1 MIRNIL
7 LVTYRNLV
15 KNKIYTSI
23 NITGL
28 ALGMAAFI
36 LITAFVNFEKSFD
49 LMHPDA
55 ANIYRVES
63 QFYRGDNLT
72 DSWSTSTNGYAPAM
86 KANLPEIASYARI
99 SWANSERVVKYNN
112 TKYREEHVC
121 FADSNFFSFFAFP
134 LVKGDPLTVLK
145 EVNTMVISQSA
156 AKKYFG
162 NADAV
167 GKFLDVNTLGD
178 SFHCMV
184 TGVFKDI
191 PANSTMQ
198 FNFLLSWAT
207 SSKFI
212 QNFWYQHESYTFVKL
227 NPGASTAAVEAKF
240 PALAERYKT
249 GLSLKELKWTVKL
262 VPLTQIHLNPAKPY
276 EVEVKGNRFAVNFLN
291 VIAYIIL
298 LIASINYINLAT
310 TKSVDRAREVGIRKV
325 SGAHSS
331 QLILQFLTE
340 SFIINIAALLVAV
353 ILVIGA
359 RYGLIN
365 YLNNSNTYGLLFNS
379 ELILKISA
387 VFVGSILV
395 SGVYPATVLAR
406 LKPIV
411 VLKGRFAFSKS
422 GVLLRR
428 GMVAFQFMAS
438 VLLIAG
444 TFAVY
449 RQIVYMSSQSTGVN
463 INQTIVIKTP
473 VNTPNYAQK
482 INSFKNMLLAF
493 PGIKGVTLSGAVPGK
508 QVGKSLAN
516 RRFGAPKSEERT
528 YEMLKVDH
536 DFMRAYNMQL
546 VAGRA
551 FDRSRPADSI
561 GVVLNESAVKQF
573 GFASAQDAIGQKVWL
588 ETLDNR
594 HPNEVIGV
602 IKDYHQ
608 QSLQQQYTAVILF
621 MDSALSWIPADYFSV
636 KVNQNNMAQMVNSI
650 KSTWDNN
657 FPESSFDF
665 FFLDDFYN
673 RQYQQDTQFGHIF
686 TLFSSLAIFIA
697 CIGLFGL
704 TAYSAA
710 RRTKEIGVRKVLGA
724 SVQSIISLLTWDVVR
739 LILISSLF
747 AIPVAYLFINQWLN
761 SYAFRVTLTWWQ
773 FVLPVFALVTIAVA
787 TTFYLTFRA
796 ALANPTSSL
805 RNE

>member
-7 LVTYRNLV
+7 LVTYRNLI
-15 KNKIYTSI
+15 KNKIYTFI
-23 NITGL
+23 NVTGL

-49 LMHPDA
+49 RIHPDA
-55 ANIYRVES
+55 PHIYRVES
-63 QFYRGDNLT
+63 QFYRGHDLT
-72 DSWSTSTNGYAPAM
+72 DSWPTSTNGYAPAM
-86 KANLPEIASYARI
+86 KANFPEIASYARI

-112 TKYREEHVC
+112 TKYREAHVC
-121 FADSNFFSFFAFP
+121 FADSNFFSFFAYP

-145 EVNTMVISQSA
+145 EVNTIVISQSA

-162 NADAV
+162 NADAI
-167 GKFLDVNTLGD
+167 GKFLDVSTLGD
-178 SFHCMV
+178 KYHCMV
-184 TGVFKDI
+184 TGVFKDV

-198 FNFLLSWAT
+198 FNFLMSWAT

-227 NPGASTAAVEAKF
+227 NPGATIQAVEAKF
-240 PALAERYKT
+240 PALAEQYKT
-249 GLSLKELKWTVKL
+249 GPSLKELKWAVKL
-262 VPLTQIHLNPAKPY
+262 IPLTDIHLNPAKPY
-276 EVEVKGNRFAVNFLN
+276 EIEVKGNRFAVNFLN
-291 VIAYIIL
+291 VIAFIIL
-298 LIASINYINLAT
+298 MIACINYINLAT

-325 SGAHSS
+325 SGAHAS

-340 SFIINIAALLVAV
+340 SFIINIVALFVAI
-353 ILVIGA
+353 ILVLGA
-359 RYGLIN
+359 RYGLLH
-365 YLNNSNTYGLLFNS
+365 YLYDSNTYGLLFNS
-379 ELILKISA
+379 ALLLKVSA
-387 VFVGSILV
+387 VFLGSILI
-395 SGVYPATVLAR
+395 SGIYPAMVLAR
-406 LKPIV
+406 LKPIA

-422 GVLLRR
+422 GILLRR

-473 VNTPNYAQK
+473 VNTSNYAQK
-482 INSFKNMLLAF
+482 VSSFKNTLLGFSGVKA
-493 PGIKGVTLSGAVPGK
+493 VTLSGAVPGRE
-508 QVGKSLAN
+508 VREFLAN

-536 DFMRAYNMQL
+536 DFMQAYGMQL
-546 VAGRA
+546 IAGRA
-551 FDRSRPADSI
+551 FDKSRPADSV

-573 GFASAQDAIGQKVWL
+573 GFSSPEDAVGKKVWL
-588 ETLDNR
+588 ETVESRPD
-594 HPNEVIGV
+594 EVIGV

-608 QSLQQQYTAVILF
+608 QSLQQKYTPVILF
-621 MDSALSWIPADYFSV
+621 MDPALAWIPADYFSV
-636 KVNQNNMAQMVNSI
+636 KVSQNNMPQMVNNI
-650 KSTWDNN
+650 KSTWNEN

-673 RQYQQDTQFGHIF
+673 RQYNQETQFGHVF

-724 SVQSIISLLTWDVVR
+724 SVQSIISLLTWDVVK
-739 LILISSLF
+739 LILVSSLF
-747 AIPVAYLFINQWLN
+747 ALPVAYIFINQWLN
-761 SYAFRVTLTWWQ
+761 HYAFKVALTWWQ
-773 FVLPVFALVTIAVA
+773 FALPVFALVVIAIG

-796 ALANPTSSL
+796 ALTNPTSSL

>member
-15 KNKIYTSI
+15 KNKIYTFI
-23 NITGL
+23 NVTGL

-49 LMHPDA
+49 RSHPDA
-55 ANIYRVES
+55 GNIYRVES
-63 QFYRGDNLT
+63 QFYRGHELT
-72 DSWSTSTNGYAPAM
+72 DSWPTSTNGYAPAM
-86 KANLPEIASYARI
+86 KANFPEIASYARI
-99 SWANSERVVKYNN
+99 SWANSERVVKYEN

-121 FADSNFFSFFAFP
+121 FADSNFFSFFAYP

-145 EVNTMVISQSA
+145 EVNTIAISQSA

-162 NADAV
+162 NADAI
-167 GKFLDVNTLGD
+167 GKFLDVSTLGD
-178 SFHCMV
+178 KYHCMV

-198 FNFLLSWAT
+198 FSFLISWST

-227 NPGASTAAVEAKF
+227 NPGARVQSVEAKF

-249 GLSLKELKWTVKL
+249 GPSLKELKWTVKL
-262 VPLTQIHLNPAKPY
+262 IPLTEIHLNPAKPY
-276 EVEVKGNRFAVNFLN
+276 EIEVKGNRFAVNFLN
-291 VIAYIIL
+291 IMAFIIL
-298 LIASINYINLAT
+298 LIACINYINLAT

-325 SGAHSS
+325 SGAHAS

-340 SFIINIAALLVAV
+340 SFIINIVALLVGI
-353 ILVIGA
+353 ILVLGA
-359 RYGLIN
+359 RYGLLH
-365 YLNNSNTYGLLFNS
+365 YLYNSNTYGLLFNS
-379 ELILKISA
+379 DLLLKVSG
-387 VFVGSILV
+387 VFLGSILL
-395 SGVYPATVLAR
+395 SGIYPALILAR

-422 GVLLRR
+422 GILLRR

-449 RQIVYMSSQSTGVN
+449 RQIVYMNSQNTGVN

-473 VNTPNYAQK
+473 VNTSNYAQK
-482 INSFKNMLLAF
+482 INSFKNTLLAF
-493 PGIKGVTLSGAVPGK
+493 SGVKAVTLSGAIPGRE
-508 QVGKSLAN
+508 VRWFLAN

-536 DFMRAYNMQL
+536 DFMQAYGMQL
-546 VAGRA
+546 IAGRA
-551 FDRSRPADSI
+551 FDKSRPADSI

-573 GFASAQDAIGQKVWL
+573 GFSSPEEAIGKKVWL
-588 ETLDNR
+588 ETVDN
-594 HPNEVIGV
+594 HPDEVIGV

-608 QSLQQQYTAVILF
+608 QSLQQKYTPVILF
-621 MDSALSWIPADYFSV
+621 MDPTLSWVPADYFSV
-636 KVNQNNMAQMVNSI
+636 KVSKNNMTQMVDNI
-650 KSTWDNN
+650 KTTWNNN

-673 RQYQQDTQFGHIF
+673 RQYKQETQFGHVF

-724 SVQSIISLLTWDVVR
+724 SVQSIISLLTWDVVK

-747 AIPVAYLFINQWLN
+747 ALPVAYIFINQWLN
-761 SYAFRVTLTWWQ
+761 HYAFKVTLTWWQ
-773 FVLPVFALVTIAVA
+773 FALPVFALVVIAIG

-796 ALANPTSSL
+796 ALTNPTSSL

>member
-15 KNKIYTSI
+15 KNKIYTFI
-23 NITGL
+23 NVTGL

-49 LMHPDA
+49 RLHPDA
-55 ANIYRVES
+55 PHIYRVES
-63 QFYRGDNLT
+63 QFYRGHELT
-72 DSWSTSTNGYAPAM
+72 DSWPTSTNGYAPAM
-86 KANLPEIASYARI
+86 KANFPEIASYARI

-121 FADSNFFSFFAFP
+121 FADSNFFSFFAYS
-134 LVKGDPLTVLK
+134 LVKGDPLTALK
-145 EVNTMVISQSA
+145 EVNTIVISQSA

-162 NADAV
+162 NANAM
-167 GKFLDVNTLGD
+167 GKFLDVSTLGD
-178 SFHCMV
+178 KYHCMV

-198 FNFLLSWAT
+198 FSFLMSWAT
-207 SSKFI
+207 SSKFV

-227 NPGASTAAVEAKF
+227 NPGATIQSIEAKF

-249 GLSLKELKWTVKL
+249 GPSLKELKWAVKL
-262 VPLTQIHLNPAKPY
+262 IPLTDIHLNPAKPY
-276 EVEVKGNRFAVNFLN
+276 EIEVKGNRFAVNFLN
-291 VIAYIIL
+291 IIAFIILVIAC
-298 LIASINYINLAT
+298 INYINLAT

-325 SGAHSS
+325 SGAHVS
-331 QLILQFLTE
+331 QLILQFLME
-340 SFIINIAALLVAV
+340 SFIINITALLLSFVMV
-353 ILVIGA
+353 LGA
-359 RYGLIN
+359 RYGLSH
-365 YLNNSNTYGLLFNS
+365 YLYDSNTYGLLFNS
-379 ELILKISA
+379 ALLIKVSA
-387 VFVGSILV
+387 VFLGSILI
-395 SGVYPATVLAR
+395 SGIYPAMVLAR

-422 GVLLRR
+422 GILLRR

-449 RQIVYMSSQSTGVN
+449 RQIVYMSGQNTGVN

-473 VNTPNYAQK
+473 VNTSNYAQK
-482 INSFKNMLLAF
+482 INSFKNTLLSFSGVKA
-493 PGIKGVTLSGAVPGK
+493 VTLSGAVPGRE
-508 QVGKSLAN
+508 VREFLAN

-536 DFMRAYNMQL
+536 DFMQAYGMQL
-546 VAGRA
+546 IAGRA

-573 GFASAQDAIGQKVWL
+573 GFSSPEDAVGKKVWL
-588 ETLDNR
+588 ETVDK

-608 QSLQQQYTAVILF
+608 QSLQQKYTPVILF
-621 MDSALSWIPADYFSV
+621 MDPALSWIPADYFSV
-636 KVNQNNMAQMVNSI
+636 KVSQNNMPQMVNNI
-650 KSTWDNN
+650 RSTWNDN

-673 RQYQQDTQFGHIF
+673 RQYNQETQFGHVF

-724 SVQSIISLLTWDVVR
+724 SVQSIISLLTWDVVK

-747 AIPVAYLFINQWLN
+747 ALPVAYIFINQWLN
-761 SYAFRVTLTWWQ
+761 HYAFKVALTWWQ
-773 FVLPVFALVTIAVA
+773 FALPILALVVIAIG

-796 ALANPTSSL
+796 ALTNPTSSL

>member
-15 KNKIYTSI
+15 KNKIYTFI
-23 NITGL
+23 NVTGL

-49 LMHPDA
+49 RIHPDA

-63 QFYRGDNLT
+63 QFYRGHELT
-72 DSWSTSTNGYAPAM
+72 DSWPTSTNGYAPAM
-86 KANLPEIASYARI
+86 KANFPEIASYARI

-121 FADSNFFSFFAFP
+121 FADSNFFSFFAYP

-145 EVNTMVISQSA
+145 EVNTIVISQSA

-162 NADAV
+162 NAEAI
-167 GKFLDVNTLGD
+167 GKFLDVSTLGD
-178 SFHCMV
+178 KYHCMV

-198 FNFLLSWAT
+198 FNFLMSWAT

-227 NPGASTAAVEAKF
+227 NPGATIQAVETKF
-240 PALAERYKT
+240 PALAEQYKT
-249 GLSLKELKWTVKL
+249 GPSLKELKWAVKL
-262 VPLTQIHLNPAKPY
+262 IPLTDIHLNPAKPY
-276 EVEVKGNRFAVNFLN
+276 EIEVKGNRFAVNFLN
-291 VIAYIIL
+291 VIAFIIL
-298 LIASINYINLAT
+298 MIACINYINLAT

-325 SGAHSS
+325 SGAHAS

-340 SFIINIAALLVAV
+340 SFIINIVALLVAIV
-353 ILVIGA
+353 LVLGA
-359 RYGLIN
+359 RYGLLH
-365 YLNNSNTYGLLFNS
+365 YLYDSNTYGLLFNS
-379 ELILKISA
+379 ALLLKVNA
-387 VFVGSILV
+387 VFLGSILI
-395 SGVYPATVLAR
+395 SGIYPAMVLAR

-422 GVLLRR
+422 GILLRR

-473 VNTPNYAQK
+473 VNTSNYAQK
-482 INSFKNMLLAF
+482 INSFKNTLLGFSGVKA
-493 PGIKGVTLSGAVPGK
+493 VTLSGAVPGRE
-508 QVGKSLAN
+508 VREFLAN

-536 DFMRAYNMQL
+536 DFMQAYGMQL
-546 VAGRA
+546 IAGRA
-551 FDRSRPADSI
+551 FDKSRPADSI

-573 GFASAQDAIGQKVWL
+573 GFSSPEDAVGKKVWL
-588 ETLDNR
+588 ETVDK
-594 HPNEVIGV
+594 HPDEVIGV

-608 QSLQQQYTAVILF
+608 QSLQQKYTPVILF
-621 MDSALSWIPADYFSV
+621 MDPSLSWIPADYFSV
-636 KVNQNNMAQMVNSI
+636 KVSQNSMIQMVDNI
-650 KSTWDNN
+650 KSTWNDN

-673 RQYQQDTQFGHIF
+673 RQYKQETQFGHVF

-724 SVQSIISLLTWDVVR
+724 SVQSIISLLTWDVVK
-739 LILISSLF
+739 LILVSSLF
-747 AIPVAYLFINQWLN
+747 ALPVAYIFINQWLN
-761 SYAFRVTLTWWQ
+761 HYAFKVALTWWQ
-773 FVLPVFALVTIAVA
+773 FALPVFALVVIAIG

-796 ALANPTSSL
+796 ALTNPTSSL

>member
-15 KNKIYTSI
+15 KNKTYTFI
-23 NITGL
+23 NVTGL

-49 LMHPDA
+49 RMHPDA
-55 ANIYRVES
+55 AGIYRVES

-72 DSWSTSTNGYAPAM
+72 DSWPTSTNGYAPAM
-86 KANLPEIASYARI
+86 KANLPEIQSYARI
-99 SWANSERVVKYNN
+99 NWSNSERVVKYNN
-112 TKYREEHVC
+112 TKYREQHVC
-121 FADSNFFSFFAFP
+121 FADSNFFSFFAYP

-162 NADAV
+162 NADPV

-198 FNFLLSWAT
+198 FNFLISWST
-207 SSKFI
+207 SSKFV

-227 NPGASTAAVEAKF
+227 NPGANIPALEAKF

-249 GLSLKELKWTVKL
+249 GSSFKDLKWAIRL
-262 VPLTQIHLNPAKPY
+262 IPLTEIHLNPAKPY
-276 EVEVKGNRFAVNFLN
+276 EIEVKGNRFAVNFLN
-291 VIAYIIL
+291 IIAYIIL
-298 LIASINYINLAT
+298 LIACINYINLAT

-325 SGAHSS
+325 SGAHAS
-331 QLILQFLTE
+331 QLVLQFLME
-340 SFIINIAALLVAV
+340 SFIINMVALCAAIALV
-353 ILVIGA
+353 LGA
-359 RYGLIN
+359 RYGLLH
-365 YLNNSNTYGLLFNS
+365 YLYDSNTYGLLFNS
-379 ELILKISA
+379 ALLLKVSG
-387 VFVGSILV
+387 VFLGSILV
-395 SGVYPATVLAR
+395 SGIYPAMVLSR
-406 LKPIV
+406 LKPIA

-449 RQIVYMSSQSTGVN
+449 RQIVYMSDQNTGVN
-463 INQTIVIKTP
+463 IDQTIVIKTP
-473 VNTPNYAQK
+473 VNTSNYTQK

-493 PGIKGVTLSGAVPGK
+493 PGVKAVTLSGAVPGK
-508 QVGKSLAN
+508 EVREFLAN
-516 RRFGAPKSEERT
+516 RRFGAPKSAEQA

-536 DFMRAYNMQL
+536 DFMQAYSMQL
-546 VAGRA
+546 VAGRG
-551 FDRSRPADSI
+551 FDKGRPADSI
-561 GVVLNESAVKQF
+561 GVVLNETAVKQF
-573 GFASAQDAIGQKVWL
+573 GFASAQEAVGQKVWL
-588 ETLDNR
+588 ETVDK
-594 HPNEVIGV
+594 HPDEVIGV

-608 QSLQQQYTAVILF
+608 QSLQQKYTAVILF
-621 MDSALSWIPADYFSV
+621 MDPSLSWIPADYFSV
-636 KVNQNNMAQMVNSI
+636 KVSQNNMAQMVGHI
-650 KSTWDNN
+650 KTTWNDN

-673 RQYQQDTQFGHIF
+673 RQYSQETQFGHVF

-724 SVQSIISLLTWDVVR
+724 SVQSIISLLTWDVVK
-739 LILISSLF
+739 LILVSSLF
-747 AIPVAYLFINQWLN
+747 ALPLAYIFINLWLN
-761 SYAFRVTLTWWQ
+761 NYAFKVALTWWQ
-773 FVLPVFALVTIAVA
+773 FVLPVFTLVAIAIA

>member
-15 KNKIYTSI
+15 KNKIYTFI
-23 NITGL
+23 NVTGL

-36 LITAFVNFEKSFD
+36 LITAFVNFEMSFD
-49 LMHPDA
+49 RSHPDA

-63 QFYRGDNLT
+63 QFYRGHELT
-72 DSWSTSTNGYAPAM
+72 DSWPTSTNGYAPAM
-86 KANLPEIASYARI
+86 KANFPEIASYARI
-99 SWANSERVVKYNN
+99 SWANSERVVKYEN

-121 FADSNFFSFFAFP
+121 FADSNFFSFFAYP

-145 EVNTMVISQSA
+145 EVNTIAISQSA

-162 NADAV
+162 NADAI
-167 GKFLDVNTLGD
+167 GKFLDVSTLGD
-178 SFHCMV
+178 KYHCMV

-198 FNFLLSWAT
+198 FSFLISWST

-227 NPGASTAAVEAKF
+227 NPGAHVQSVEAKF

-249 GLSLKELKWTVKL
+249 GPSLKELKWTVKL
-262 VPLTQIHLNPAKPY
+262 IPLTEIHLNPAKPY
-276 EVEVKGNRFAVNFLN
+276 EIEVKGNRFAVNFLN
-291 VIAYIIL
+291 IMAFIIL
-298 LIASINYINLAT
+298 LIACINYINLAT

-325 SGAHSS
+325 SGAHAS

-340 SFIINIAALLVAV
+340 SFIINIVALLVSI
-353 ILVIGA
+353 ILVLGA
-359 RYGLIN
+359 RYGLLH
-365 YLNNSNTYGLLFNS
+365 YLYDSNTYGLLFNS
-379 ELILKISA
+379 DLLLKVSG
-387 VFVGSILV
+387 VFLGSILL
-395 SGVYPATVLAR
+395 SGIYPALILAR

-422 GVLLRR
+422 GILLRR

-449 RQIVYMSSQSTGVN
+449 RQIVYMNSQNTGVN

-473 VNTPNYAQK
+473 VNTSNYAQK
-482 INSFKNMLLAF
+482 INSFKNTLLAF
-493 PGIKGVTLSGAVPGK
+493 SGVKAVTLSGAIPGRE
-508 QVGKSLAN
+508 VRWFLAN

-536 DFMRAYNMQL
+536 DFMQAYGMQL
-546 VAGRA
+546 IAGRA
-551 FDRSRPADSI
+551 FDKSRPADSI

-573 GFASAQDAIGQKVWL
+573 GFSSPEEAIGKKVWL
-588 ETLDNR
+588 ETVDN
-594 HPNEVIGV
+594 HPDEVIGV

-608 QSLQQQYTAVILF
+608 QSLQQKYTPVILF
-621 MDSALSWIPADYFSV
+621 MDPTLSWIPADYFSV
-636 KVNQNNMAQMVNSI
+636 KVSQNNMAQMVDNI
-650 KSTWDNN
+650 KTTWNNN

-673 RQYQQDTQFGHIF
+673 RQYKQETQFGHVF

-724 SVQSIISLLTWDVVR
+724 SVQSIISLLTWDVVK

-747 AIPVAYLFINQWLN
+747 ALPVAYIFINQWLN
-761 SYAFRVTLTWWQ
+761 HYAFKVTLTWWQ
-773 FVLPVFALVTIAVA
+773 FALPVFALVVIAIG

-796 ALANPTSSL
+796 ALTNPTSSL

>member
-15 KNKIYTSI
+15 KNKIYTFI
-23 NITGL
+23 NVTGL

-49 LMHPDA
+49 RIHPDA

-63 QFYRGDNLT
+63 QFYRGKELT
-72 DSWSTSTNGYAPAM
+72 DSWPTSTNGYAPAM
-86 KANLPEIASYARI
+86 KANFPEIASYARI
-99 SWANSERVVKYNN
+99 SWAGSERVVKYNN

-121 FADSNFFSFFAFP
+121 FADSNFFSFFAYP
-134 LVKGDPLTVLK
+134 MVKGDPLTVLK
-145 EVNTMVISQSA
+145 EVNTIVISQSA

-162 NADAV
+162 DAEAM
-167 GKFLDVNTLGD
+167 GKFLDVSTLGD
-178 SFHCMV
+178 KYHCMV

-198 FNFLLSWAT
+198 FNFLMSWST
-207 SSKFI
+207 SSKFV

-227 NPGASTAAVEAKF
+227 NPGASIQSVEAKF
-240 PALAERYKT
+240 PALAEQYKT
-249 GLSLKELKWTVKL
+249 GPSLKELKWTIKL
-262 VPLTQIHLNPAKPY
+262 VPLTDIHLNPAKPY
-276 EVEVKGNRFAVNFLN
+276 EIEVKGNRFAVNFLN
-291 VIAYIIL
+291 IIAFIIL
-298 LIASINYINLAT
+298 MIACINYINLAT
-310 TKSVDRAREVGIRKV
+310 TKSVDRALEVGIRKV
-325 SGAHSS
+325 SGAHVS
-331 QLILQFLTE
+331 QLILQFLME
-340 SFIINIAALLVAV
+340 SVIINIAALLLSI
-353 ILVIGA
+353 ILVLGA
-359 RYGLIN
+359 RYGLSH
-365 YLNNSNTYGLLFNS
+365 YLYDSNTYGLLFNS
-379 ELILKISA
+379 GLLVKVSV
-387 VFVGSILV
+387 VFLGSILL
-395 SGVYPATVLAR
+395 SGIYPAMVLAR

-422 GVLLRR
+422 GILLRR

-473 VNTPNYAQK
+473 VNTSNYAQK
-482 INSFKNMLLAF
+482 INSFKNTLLGF
-493 PGIKGVTLSGAVPGK
+493 SGIKAVTLSGAVPGRE
-508 QVGKSLAN
+508 VREFLAN

-536 DFMRAYNMQL
+536 DFMQAYGMQL
-546 VAGRA
+546 IAGRA
-551 FDRSRPADSI
+551 FDKSRPADST

-573 GFASAQDAIGQKVWL
+573 GFSSPEDAVGKKVWL
-588 ETLDNR
+588 ETVDQ
-594 HPNEVIGV
+594 HPDEVIGV

-608 QSLQQQYTAVILF
+608 QSLQQKYTPVILF
-621 MDSALSWIPADYFSV
+621 MDPALRWIPADYFSV
-636 KVNQNNMAQMVNSI
+636 KVSQNNMTQMVNNI
-650 KSTWDNN
+650 RSTWNDN

-673 RQYQQDTQFGHIF
+673 RQYNQETQFGHVF

-724 SVQSIISLLTWDVVR
+724 SIQSIISLLTWDVVK
-739 LILISSLF
+739 LILVSSLF
-747 AIPVAYLFINQWLN
+747 ALPVAYIFINQWLN
-761 SYAFRVTLTWWQ
+761 HYAFKVALTWWQ
-773 FVLPVFALVTIAVA
+773 FALPVFALVVIAIG

-796 ALANPTSSL
+796 ALTNPTSSL

>member
-15 KNKIYTSI
+15 KNKIYTFI
-23 NITGL
+23 NVTGL

-49 LMHPDA
+49 RIHPDA

-63 QFYRGDNLT
+63 QFYRGQELT
-72 DSWSTSTNGYAPAM
+72 DSWPTSTNGYAPAM
-86 KANLPEIASYARI
+86 KANFPEIASYSRI
-99 SWANSERVVKYNN
+99 SWAGSERVVKYNN

-121 FADSNFFSFFAFP
+121 FADSNFFSFFAYP
-134 LVKGDPLTVLK
+134 LVKGDALTALK
-145 EVNTMVISQSA
+145 EVNTIVISQSA

-162 NADAV
+162 DADAM
-167 GKFLDVNTLGD
+167 GKFLDVSTLGD
-178 SFHCMV
+178 KYHCMV

-198 FNFLLSWAT
+198 FNFLMSWST
-207 SSKFI
+207 SSKFV

-227 NPGASTAAVEAKF
+227 NAGASIQSVEAKF
-240 PALAERYKT
+240 PALAEQYKT
-249 GLSLKELKWTVKL
+249 GPSLKELKWTIKL
-262 VPLTQIHLNPAKPY
+262 VPLTDIHLNPAKPY
-276 EVEVKGNRFAVNFLN
+276 EIEVKGNRFAVNFLN
-291 VIAYIIL
+291 IIAFIIL
-298 LIASINYINLAT
+298 MIACINYINLAT

-325 SGAHSS
+325 SGAHVS
-331 QLILQFLTE
+331 QLILQFLME
-340 SFIINIAALLVAV
+340 SVIINVVALLLSMV
-353 ILVIGA
+353 LVLGA
-359 RYGLIN
+359 RYGLSR
-365 YLNNSNTYGLLFNS
+365 YLSDSNTYGLLFNS
-379 ELILKISA
+379 GLLVKVSA
-387 VFVGSILV
+387 VFLGSILI
-395 SGVYPATVLAR
+395 SGIYPAMVLAR

-422 GVLLRR
+422 GILLRR

-449 RQIVYMSSQSTGVN
+449 RQIIYMSSQSTGVN

-473 VNTPNYAQK
+473 VNTSNYAQK
-482 INSFKNMLLAF
+482 INSFKNTLLGFSGVKA
-493 PGIKGVTLSGAVPGK
+493 VTLSGAVPGRE
-508 QVGKSLAN
+508 VREFLAN

-536 DFMRAYNMQL
+536 DFMQAYGMQL
-546 VAGRA
+546 IAGRA
-551 FDRSRPADSI
+551 FDKSRPADST

-573 GFASAQDAIGQKVWL
+573 GFSSPEDAVGKKVWL
-588 ETLDNR
+588 ETVDK
-594 HPNEVIGV
+594 HPDEVIGV

-608 QSLQQQYTAVILF
+608 QSLQQKYTPVILF
-621 MDSALSWIPADYFSV
+621 MDPALRWIPADYFSV
-636 KVNQNNMAQMVNSI
+636 KVSQSNMTQMVNNI
-650 KSTWDNN
+650 RSTWNDN

-673 RQYQQDTQFGHIF
+673 RQYNQETQFGHVF

-724 SVQSIISLLTWDVVR
+724 SVQSIISLLTWDVVK
-739 LILISSLF
+739 LILVSSLF
-747 AIPVAYLFINQWLN
+747 ALPVAYIFINQWLN
-761 SYAFRVTLTWWQ
+761 HYAFKVALTWWQ
-773 FVLPVFALVTIAVA
+773 FALPVFALVVIAIG

-796 ALANPTSSL
+796 ALTNPTSSL